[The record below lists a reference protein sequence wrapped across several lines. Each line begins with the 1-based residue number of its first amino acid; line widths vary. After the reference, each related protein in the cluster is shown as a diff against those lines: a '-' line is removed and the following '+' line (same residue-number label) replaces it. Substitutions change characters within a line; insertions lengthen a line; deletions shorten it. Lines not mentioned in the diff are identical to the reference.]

1 MRTVGA
7 FKHFAQY
14 EQKILA
20 TTLINRSKYELKI
33 LFLMHK
39 VSIQPQ
45 WTITD
50 PDGVSL
56 SPRLLS
62 LLLDVADHGSLLRAC
77 KVTGCSYRH
86 AWNLIRQGQEQLGTP
101 LLNMEKGKGSS
112 LTPVAEK
119 LVWAGHRINARL
131 APMLETLS
139 SELAAELSKVI
150 TQETRPLVVHA
161 SHGFAVEKLIDT
173 LVAHNVSTERKYVGS
188 QEAVASQ
195 SQGQCLLAGFH
206 IPMGAFEEVALA
218 HYAKWLNPKVHAL
231 IHVAT
236 RRQGLVV
243 AAGNPKHIQGVADLT
258 RPGIRYVNRQPSS
271 GTHFLLQCLLQAA
284 KVNPQDIEGY
294 NLGEYTHAAV
304 AAYVASGMADAGL
317 AVETPAKRF
326 KLDFVPLVTE
336 RYFLLANQSDLD
348 SPAIRAVLDILGS
361 EAFKASVNE
370 LPGYDASECA
380 TIQTLDQ
387 AFVRAKP

>member
-1 MRTVGA
+1 
-7 FKHFAQY
+7 
-14 EQKILA
+14 
-20 TTLINRSKYELKI
+20 
-33 LFLMHK
+33 MHK

-50 PDGVSL
+50 PNGVSL

-77 KVTGCSYRH
+77 KATGCSYRH
-86 AWNLIRQGQEQLGTP
+86 AWNLIRQGQDQLGTP

-112 LTPVAEK
+112 LTPIAEK

-131 APMLETLS
+131 SPMLETLS
-139 SELAAELSKVI
+139 SELAAELSKVM
-150 TQETRPLVVHA
+150 TAETRPLVIHA
-161 SHGFAVEKLIDT
+161 SHGFAVEKLIDV
-173 LVAHNVSTERKYVGS
+173 LVTQQVDIERKYVGS

-195 SQGQCLLAGFH
+195 AHGKCLVAGFH
-206 IPMGAFEEVALA
+206 IPTGQFERVALD
-218 HYAKWLNPKVHAL
+218 HYAKWLQPDLHAV

-243 AAGNPKHIQGVADLT
+243 APGNPKQIQGVADLT
-258 RPGIRYVNRQPSS
+258 RAGTRYVNRQPSS
-271 GTHFLLQCLLQAA
+271 GTHFLMECLLHDA

-294 NLGEYTHAAV
+294 NLSEYTHAAV

-348 SPAIRAVLDILGS
+348 SPALQAVLEVLSS
-361 EAFKASVNE
+361 EHFKASVNE
-370 LPGYDASECA
+370 LPGYDASDCA
-380 TIQTLDQ
+380 MIQTLAQ
-387 AFVRAKP
+387 AFPTYWKKPTPTKRRT

>member
-1 MRTVGA
+1 
-7 FKHFAQY
+7 
-14 EQKILA
+14 
-20 TTLINRSKYELKI
+20 
-33 LFLMHK
+33 MHK

-50 PDGVSL
+50 AQGVSL

-101 LLNMEKGKGSS
+101 LLHMEKGKGSS
-112 LTPVAEK
+112 LTPIAEK

-131 APMLETLS
+131 SPMLETLS

-150 TQETRPLVVHA
+150 SAETRPLVVHA

-173 LVAHNVSTERKYVGS
+173 LVAQQVRTERKYVGS

-195 SQGQCLLAGFH
+195 AQGQCLLAGFH
-206 IPMGAFEEVALA
+206 IPTGQFEQVALA
-218 HYAKWLNPKVHAL
+218 HYAKWLKPEVHAL

-243 AAGNPKHIQGVADLT
+243 APGNPQHIQGVADLA

-271 GTHFLLQCLLQAA
+271 GTHFLLECLLQDA
-284 KVNPQDIEGY
+284 KVNPHDIEGY

-348 SPAIRAVLDILGS
+348 SPAIQAVLAILSS
-361 EAFKASVNE
+361 EEFKASVNE
-370 LPGYDASECA
+370 LPGYDASACA
-380 TIQTLDQ
+380 TIQTLAQ
-387 AFVRAKP
+387 AFPHITLSKSKSRRA

>member
-1 MRTVGA
+1 
-7 FKHFAQY
+7 
-14 EQKILA
+14 
-20 TTLINRSKYELKI
+20 
-33 LFLMHK
+33 MHK

-50 PDGVSL
+50 PNGVSL

-77 KVTGCSYRH
+77 KATGCSYRH

-112 LTPVAEK
+112 LTPIAEK

-131 APMLETLS
+131 SPMLETLS

-150 TQETRPLVVHA
+150 TLETRPLVVHA
-161 SHGFAVEKLIDT
+161 SHGFAVEKLIET
-173 LVAHNVSTERKYVGS
+173 LVAQNVPTERKYVGS

-195 SQGQCLLAGFH
+195 AKGHCLMAGFH
-206 IPMGAFEEVALA
+206 IPMGAFEKVTLS
-218 HYAKWLNPKVHAL
+218 HYAKWLNPKTHAL
-231 IHVAT
+231 IHVT
-236 RRQGLVV
+236 RRRQGLMV
-243 AAGNPKHIQGVADLT
+243 AQGNPKNIHTVSDLV
-258 RPGIRYVNRQPSS
+258 RPGVRYVNRQPSS
-271 GTHFLLQCLLQAA
+271 GTRFLLDCLLKDA
-284 KVNPQDIEGY
+284 KVKAQDIEGY
-294 NLGEYTHAAV
+294 NVSEYTHAAV

-336 RYFLLANQSDLD
+336 RYFLLVNQSDLD
-348 SPAIRAVLDILGS
+348 TPAIRAVLDILSS

-370 LPGYDASECA
+370 LSGYDASECA
-380 TIQTLDQ
+380 SIQTLRE
-387 AFVRAKP
+387 AFGRSSATSPPT